1 MSVAQIICQV
11 RVVRYAGYMPEEAA
25 PALPAGLEASLSWL
39 LAESFRAHMGA
50 LRAAVGDIPHGP
62 RGFEA
67 LCGAAHGS
75 ARNQA
80 ELAKQ
85 LGVDRTVMVYLVDDL
100 ERAGLVERVADP
112 RDRRS
117 KLIRA
122 TNAGRDRLVE
132 LQKQTKAAEDEL
144 LGDLSPAEQELLRS
158 MLRRVAARGSRYDL
172 AHACTHDEC

>member
-1 MSVAQIICQV
+1 M
-11 RVVRYAGYMPEEAA
+11 RYAEDMPEVSAT
-25 PALPAGLEASLSWL
+25 ALPAGLDESLSWL
-39 LAESFRAHMGA
+39 LAESFRAHLAAMREA
-50 LRAAVGDIPHGP
+50 LGDLPHGP

-112 RDRRS
+112 HDRRS

-122 TNAGRDRLVE
+122 TDAGRSRLGE
-132 LQKQTKAAEDEL
+132 LQKHTKAAEAEL
-144 LGDLSPAEQELLRS
+144 LSELSPAEQELLRS
-158 MLRRVAARGSRYDL
+158 LLRRVAAGGARYDL
-172 AHACTHDEC
+172 GHACTKDEC

>member
-1 MSVAQIICQV
+1 
-11 RVVRYAGYMPEEAA
+11 MPEDPA
-25 PALPAGLEASLSWL
+25 PALPAGLEESLSWL
-39 LAESFRAHMGA
+39 LAGSFRAH
-50 LRAAVGDIPHGP
+50 LAAMREVLGDLPHGS

-100 ERAGLVERVADP
+100 ERAGLVERLADP

-122 TNAGRDRLVE
+122 TEAGHERLRALQERTATVE
-132 LQKQTKAAEDEL
+132 AEL
-144 LGDLSPAEQELLRS
+144 LSDLSPAEQELLRS
-158 MLRRVAARGSRYDL
+158 LLRRVASRGAGYDL
-172 AHACTHDEC
+172 AHACTKDEC

>member
-1 MSVAQIICQV
+1 MSE
-11 RVVRYAGYMPEEAA
+11 PAA
-25 PALPAGLEASLSWL
+25 AALPPGLENSLGWL
-39 LAESFRAHMGA
+39 LGESFRAHLET
-50 LRAAVGDIPHGP
+50 LRTAVGDLPHGP
-62 RGFEA
+62 RGWEA

-122 TNAGRDRLVE
+122 TEAGHRRLAA
-132 LQKQTKAAEDEL
+132 LRKQTEAAEAEL
-144 LGDLSPAEQELLRS
+144 LADLSPAEQELLRAL
-158 MLRRVAARGSRYDL
+158 LRRVAARTARYDL
-172 AHACTHDEC
+172 AHACTTDHGC

>member
-1 MSVAQIICQV
+1 MSVPQIICQAPG
-11 RVVRYAGYMPEEAA
+11 VRYPVDMPEEAA
-25 PALPAGLEASLSWL
+25 PALPAGLEESLSWL
-39 LAESFRAHMGA
+39 LAESFRAHVGA
-50 LRAAVGDIPHGP
+50 LRTAVADVPHGQ

-122 TNAGRDRLVE
+122 TEAGRGRLIE
-132 LQKQTKAAEDEL
+132 LQKQTKAAEAEL
-144 LGDLSPAEQELLRS
+144 LADLSPAEQELLRS
-158 MLRRVAARGSRYDL
+158 MLRRVAARGSGYDL
-172 AHACTHDEC
+172 AHACTNDGC